1 MKTKLLILAI
11 VGLGLVSCSNDTVT
25 DRTQSDLIS
34 FRPLLNS
41 TTRTA
46 NSAGLKSAWETGDIL
61 YVYADYNGAMYFQDQ
76 FVKDGTGFNS
86 ATKHYWPS
94 EITST
99 KAITFTSFWGAAQ
112 KAWTAP
118 GDENQLAA
126 QYVVDDAVAN
136 QMDLLFAKKTIT
148 AKPDDGAAVVLNF
161 RHMLSQIA
169 VKVANDQASLT
180 IDVTGVRVGYVAKA
194 GDFVYSGDVTDTNVD
209 DATNSAAATMIAR
222 TDWTPVAATVATE
235 MYDQDV
241 TATLSGTTTATAL
254 TGFNSWILMP
264 QQLTAA
270 TAYTDLTAGA
280 TTADPKLNGA
290 YIALKMSIK
299 DKDSNISI
307 VDEQWCY
314 WPINTEWKPGY
325 KYTYTVNAG
334 SGGYQGT
341 DQNNTPGLDPVL
353 SGLVIWFSPT
363 CTIDT
368 WVDEDE
374 VNISDPVATGLYA
387 KGSTNTINVAAG
399 ANGGFSFTITGLTPN
414 NTVSLND
421 VNNSIASM
429 SVDNAT
435 VPASGKV
442 LVTGK
447 LKANTAGAVTN
458 SIVLT
463 EKDGTPATVSTT
475 TINIVQ
481 AAPATP

>member
-1 MKTKLLILAI
+1 M
-11 VGLGLVSCSNDTVT
+11 
-25 DRTQSDLIS
+25 
-34 FRPLLNS
+34 
-41 TTRTA
+41 
-46 NSAGLKSAWETGDIL
+46 
-61 YVYADYNGAMYFQDQ
+61 
-76 FVKDGTGFNS
+76 KDGTGFNS
-86 ATKHYWPS
+86 AAKHYWPS
-94 EITST
+94 EITTT

-112 KAWTAP
+112 KTWAAS
-118 GDENQLAA
+118 GDENKLAA

-136 QMDLLFAKKTIT
+136 QMDLLFAKKTLT
-148 AKPDDGAAVVLNF
+148 AKPDEGAAVVLNF

-194 GDFVYSGDVTDTNVD
+194 GDFAYTGGVTDTNVG
-209 DATNSAAATMIAR
+209 DATNTAGATMIDR

-235 MYDQDV
+235 MYSQDA
-241 TATLSGTTTATAL
+241 TANLTGATTATDL
-254 TGFNSWILMP
+254 TGFQSWILMP

-280 TTADPKLNGA
+280 ATAGPKLNGA

-325 KYTYTVNAG
+325 KYTYTINAG

-341 DQNNTPGLDPVL
+341 DHNDIPGLDPVL

-374 VNISDPVATGLYA
+374 INISDPVATGQYA
-387 KGSTNTINVAAG
+387 KGSTNTVNVAAG
-399 ANGGFSFTITGLTPN
+399 ANGGFTFTITGLTPN

-421 VNNSIASM
+421 VNNSLASM
-429 SVDNAT
+429 SVDNTT

-442 LVTGK
+442 LITGK
-447 LKANTAGAVTN
+447 LNANTAGEVT
-458 SIVLT
+458 STITLS
-463 EKDGTPATVSTT
+463 EADGTPATVSTT

-481 AAPATP
+481 ATP

>member
-1 MKTKLLILAI
+1 M
-11 VGLGLVSCSNDTVT
+11 
-25 DRTQSDLIS
+25 IS
-34 FRPLLNS
+34 FRPLVNS
-41 TTRTA
+41 TTRAA
-46 NSAGLKSAWETGDIL
+46 NGAGLKSAWETGDIL
-61 YVYADYNGAMYFQDQ
+61 YVYADYNGSKYFQDQ

-86 ATKHYWPS
+86 AAKHYWPS
-94 EITST
+94 EITTT

-112 KAWTAP
+112 KTWAAS
-118 GDENQLAA
+118 GDENKLAA

-136 QMDLLFAKKTIT
+136 QMDLLFAKKTLT
-148 AKPDDGAAVVLNF
+148 AKPDEGVAVVLNF

-194 GDFVYSGDVTDTNVD
+194 GDFAYTGGVTDTNVG
-209 DATNSAAATMIAR
+209 DATNTAGATMIDR

-235 MYDQDV
+235 MYSQDA
-241 TATLSGTTTATAL
+241 TANLTGATTATDL
-254 TGFNSWILMP
+254 TGFQSWILMP

-280 TTADPKLNGA
+280 ATADPKLNGA

-325 KYTYTVNAG
+325 KYTYTINAG

-341 DQNNTPGLDPVL
+341 DHNGIPGLDPVL

-374 VNISDPVATGLYA
+374 INISDPVATGQYA
-387 KGSTNTINVAAG
+387 KGSTNTVNVAAG
-399 ANGGFSFTITGLTPN
+399 ANGGFTFTITGLTPN

-421 VNNSIASM
+421 VNNSLASM
-429 SVDNAT
+429 SVDNTT

-442 LVTGK
+442 LITGK
-447 LKANTAGAVTN
+447 LNANTTGEVT
-458 SIVLT
+458 STITLREV
-463 EKDGTPATVSTT
+463 DSTPATVSTT

-481 AAPATP
+481 AAP